1 MDNSVSFSGKVCLKT
16 TQFNNL
22 PMGEKVIISQNFKN
36 IADEF
41 FKKNSKVKQE
51 GKNIIFDVVDG
62 KENLFIKYMN
72 KIGLSVSKK

>member
-41 FKKNSKVKQE
+41 FKKDSKVKQE